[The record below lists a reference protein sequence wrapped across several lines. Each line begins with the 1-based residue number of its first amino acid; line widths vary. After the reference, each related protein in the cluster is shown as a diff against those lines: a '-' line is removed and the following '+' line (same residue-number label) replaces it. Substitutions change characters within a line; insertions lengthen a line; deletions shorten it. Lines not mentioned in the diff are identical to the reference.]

1 MSSSVADSASASTTE
16 FLQDHPRML
25 GVLFMTLLLLSQAG
39 NAAAGYV
46 TANAG
51 P

>member
-16 FLQDHPRML
+16 FLNEHPRMV
-25 GVLFMTLLLLSQAG
+25 GVVFMTLLLLSQAG
-39 NAAAGYV
+39 NAAGAVASG
-46 TANAG
+46 NAG

>member
-16 FLQDHPRML
+16 FLKDHPRMI
-25 GVLFMTLLLLSQAG
+25 GVVFMTLFLLSQAG
-39 NAAAGYV
+39 NASAALVSG
-46 TANAG
+46 NAG